1 MVLALVALLAVAIPL
16 VLTRAYARVDDELLA
31 DWARA
36 HGIELTPKS
45 RPMVAQYLRRA
56 RVLRT
61 WGVIGGLLL
70 PSLVELLVS
79 GRVQVLGFGT
89 DGSAAPYA
97 GPIGGF
103 VGYLVG
109 ALCAEI
115 SLPRPMDPARR
126 SASLIPRD
134 LADYLPGRLL
144 LAQRALGSAAV
155 LGLLA
160 LGLVPYDPQSAAQ
173 PDWPALLT
181 GAAVV
186 AGFSAGLEALER
198 WLVRRPQPFTSHAL
212 VAADDA
218 IRAQSLHSLAGSGL
232 ALLLVACSGICVG
245 LAASDVSILR
255 WTMWLPALVA
265 LLLAI
270 RACLEIGQRSW
281 RVRRQIGG
289 PSGAPLT

>member
-1 MVLALVALLAVAIPL
+1 MVLASVALLAVVIPV
-16 VLTRAYARVDDELLA
+16 VLARAYAKVDQGLLA

-36 HGIELTPKS
+36 HGVELTPES
-45 RPMVAQYLRRA
+45 RPVVAQYLRRA

-70 PSLVELLVS
+70 PSLVEFLVS

-103 VGYLVG
+103 IGYLVG
-109 ALCAEI
+109 ALCAEV
-115 SLPRPMDPARR
+115 SLARPVDRTRR

-134 LADYLPGRLL
+134 LGDYLPHRLL
-144 LAQRALGSAAV
+144 LVQRGLGLGTALGV
-155 LGLLA
+155 LA
-160 LGLVPYDPQSAAQ
+160 IGLVPYDPQSAAE
-173 PDWPALLT
+173 PEWPALLT

-198 WLVRRPQPFTSHAL
+198 WLVRRPQPFTSPGL

-232 ALLLVACSGICVG
+232 ALLLVVCSGICAG

-270 RACLEIGQRSW
+270 RACLETGQRSW
-281 RVRRQIGG
+281 RVRRQIAG